1 MTKYKYLGDTATTV
15 YIDTNGYEVNKENPI
30 INVKVK
36 LTKEQMKLLGLEEI
50 Q

>member
-1 MTKYKYLGDTATTV
+1 MTKYKYTEDTATTL
-15 YIDTNGYEVNKENPI
+15 YIDKDSYEVSKENPI

-50 Q
+50 E